1 MSGIVTSA
9 NGLVARKADTAYLRL
24 SGRGKG
30 WGWGGGSLLTF
41 SAFRMGAYSR
51 WVLIRGWAL
60 IRINPDRVLR
70 SVALLITLHQF
81 APTG

>member
-30 WGWGGGSLLTF
+30 WDWGGG
-41 SAFRMGAYSR
+41 GE
-51 WVLIRGWAL
+51 LINLFLPLGWAL
-60 IRINPDRVLR
+60 IRD
-70 SVALLITLHQF
+70 
-81 APTG
+81 GC

>member
-1 MSGIVTSA
+1 M
-9 NGLVARKADTAYLRL
+9 GL
-24 SGRGKG
+24 
-30 WGWGGGSLLTF
+30 GGSLLTF
-41 SAFRMGAYSR
+41 SAFRIGAYSR

-70 SVALLITLHQF
+70 SIALLITLHQF